1 VNSRAFLDVWHQ
13 ACGSG
18 LRPNRYMD
26 DYHWNGAHVSLAY
39 SEKPI
44 SLDAT
49 VLFQSLSLKNEKD
62 AAEQAKARKGASG
75 R

>member
-1 VNSRAFLDVWHQ
+1 
-13 ACGSG
+13 
-18 LRPNRYMD
+18 M
-26 DYHWNGAHVSLAY
+26 
-39 SEKPI
+39 
-44 SLDAT
+44 